1 MFAPRRRWTSESACR
16 SGCLFGPS
24 RGKTT
29 PMNFFE
35 HQAAARRT
43 SFRLVILFGL
53 AVLGIV
59 LAVDLATWIA
69 TRGSAGVVAF
79 TTIATITLIAL
90 GSMYRISSL
99 GGGGEPVA
107 LQMGGVAVP
116 ENTADI
122 GLRRLRNVVEEI
134 AIASGVPVP
143 KIYVLEHEE
152 GINAFAAGY
161 SPSDAV
167 IAVTRGALDRLNR
180 DELQG
185 VIAHEFSHILNG
197 DMRLNIRLIG
207 MLFGILMIGLIGRKI
222 LFYGR
227 FSSRGKGAGAMLAAA
242 LVALVIGYVGLF
254 FGRMIK
260 AGVSRTRETL
270 ADASA
275 VQFTR
280 QSQGLA
286 GALKKIGG
294 LEAGARLSDRGNAE
308 EVSHMLFGEGM
319 GFSGLFATHPP
330 LLKRIQ
336 ALEPGFRAEELE
348 QLQVKWRSSPPIGLQ
363 EDTLM
368 GLDGGRGAR
377 LPGATQQLNVPPPM
391 VAAQVASPAA
401 DDYSRADAIA
411 TSIPEALRDLATDR
425 EAVMPLLLAL
435 LLGEDEDLASRQ
447 HVEIASR
454 LGEECAAHTARIH
467 QQLTADLHPMLR
479 LPLASL
485 AFPVLRLRPRPQ
497 LDSFMDAV
505 FAVVNADGEVSLFE
519 YCLGQLLTV
528 QVRES
533 LDPSRYARFGRRK
546 PGSVKQEFATL
557 LAVVAHAGSPDDA
570 VAAKRAYL
578 TGMQRVLPRDHLS
591 YLPPANGVL
600 ALDMVWEP
608 LDALDPLAK
617 QVMVEAI
624 TAAVSNDGRVSVAE
638 AELLRTIC
646 GVLHCPLPPMLE
658 RG

>member
-1 MFAPRRRWTSESACR
+1 
-16 SGCLFGPS
+16 
-24 RGKTT
+24 
-29 PMNFFE
+29 MNFFE

-43 SFRLVILFGL
+43 SSRLVILFGL
-53 AVLGIV
+53 AVVGIV
-59 LAVDLATWIA
+59 LAVDMAAWIA
-69 TRGSAGVVAF
+69 TQGDPRMLAF
-79 TTIATITLIAL
+79 TTLATIAVIAL
-90 GSMYRISSL
+90 GSMYRVASL
-99 GGGGEPVA
+99 RGGGEPVA
-107 LQMGGVAVP
+107 LQMGGVPVP
-116 ENTADI
+116 ENTTDLN
-122 GLRRLRNVVEEI
+122 LRRLRNVVEEI
-134 AIASGVPVP
+134 AIGSGVPLP
-143 KIYVLEHEE
+143 KIYVLEHEDA
-152 GINAFAAGY
+152 INAFAAGY

-167 IAVTRGALDRLNR
+167 IAVTRGALDKLNR

-207 MLFGILMIGLIGRKI
+207 LLFGILMIGLIGRKI
-222 LFYGR
+222 LMHGR
-227 FSSRGKGAGAMLAAA
+227 FSGRSKGAGAMLAAA
-242 LVALVIGYVGLF
+242 LVALIVGYVGLF

-260 AGVSRTRETL
+260 AGVSRTRESL

-294 LEAGARLSDRGNAE
+294 LEAGARLNDRSNAE
-308 EVSHMLFGEGM
+308 EVSHMLFGDGV

-336 ALEPGFRAEELE
+336 ALEPNFRGEEL
-348 QLQVKWRSSPPIGLQ
+348 QRLQSKWQASPPNGLQ
-363 EDTLM
+363 EDVHM
-368 GLDGGRGAR
+368 GLDGGAGSR
-377 LPGATQQLNVPPPM
+377 LPGARQQLNVTPPM
-391 VAAQVASPAA
+391 VAAQVATPAA
-401 DDYSRADAIA
+401 DDYGRADTIA
-411 TSIPEALRDLATDR
+411 SAIPEALRDLAADR
-425 EAVMPLLLAL
+425 ESVMPLLLAL
-435 LLGEDEDLASRQ
+435 LLDEDEDLASRQ
-447 HVEIASR
+447 HMEIATR
-454 LGEECAAHTARIH
+454 LGGECADHAARIH

-497 LDSFMDAV
+497 LDSFMDAM

-519 YCLGQLLTV
+519 YCLGRLLAV

-533 LDPSRYARFGRRK
+533 LDPSRYASFGRRK
-546 PGSVKQEFATL
+546 PGNVKQEFATL
-557 LAVVAHAGSPDDA
+557 LTVVAHAGSPDDA
-570 VAAKRAYL
+570 SAAQRAYL
-578 TGMQRVLPRDHLS
+578 AGMQRVLPRDHVP
-591 YLPPANGVL
+591 YAPPANGVL
-600 ALDMVWEP
+600 ALDAVWEP

-624 TAAVSNDGRVSVAE
+624 TAAVSHDGRVSVAE

-658 RG
+658 HS